1 MTNNNNAPQ
10 VEDDETVS
18 IASFA
23 EEHWKMDCVNDEEDS
38 AEEAVPVVSDAA
50 HETNSSTV
58 RETRHDREEEEE
70 EEDDDD
76 DDGYDCYDSD
86 GDAMDYYDYDEDDDD
101 SAYMM
106 DHDQM
111 NLAREIQLTNRFA
124 AEALDDGYYESAAL
138 NWRTLLTK
146 LTTSV
151 ALSPEPLP
159 FSEQQL
165 EGDTSNNKNNNTS
178 PAHQQT
184 PPGPQDDVDNS
195 TQQRSSDSVMD
206 VYSTLHLT
214 KCRRTSSTSSS
225 RSSSSSSIDPEDEE
239 RDVTDFFGCP
249 FQFSYPRDLLRAPK
263 NSNTLMMLSSEQYNV
278 AVVTCLFN
286 LGLCHHLYWDEHRHH
301 LPSLRTALGYYQ
313 EAMSLL
319 WTHRGHLATN
329 TTTAT
334 TIPKEEGGPFLLLL
348 LAVGVNAVHCHTE
361 LHQYPHTQAW
371 QDVQQHLLQR
381 CTPHERATPEYAI
394 LQRLYAQ
401 SLLPTSAAAA

>member
-1 MTNNNNAPQ
+1 MTNNNNPPQ
-10 VEDDETVS
+10 VEGDDTAS

-38 AEEAVPVVSDAA
+38 AQEAGAVVSDSENETSTRQA
-50 HETNSSTV
+50 HQ
-58 RETRHDREEEEE
+58 DRE

-76 DDGYDCYDSD
+76 DGYDHYDSD
-86 GDAMDYYDYDEDDDD
+86 GDTMNYYYDEEDDD

-159 FSEQQL
+159 LSEQQP
-165 EGDTSNNKNNNTS
+165 EAVTDNKNKNNNTS
-178 PAHQQT
+178 PGPQ
-184 PPGPQDDVDNS
+184 GPQDDDSDHS
-195 TQQRSSDSVMD
+195 TQQRSSDSVLD
-206 VYSTLHLT
+206 VYSTLRLT
-214 KCRRTSSTSSS
+214 KSRRTSS
-225 RSSSSSSIDPEDEE
+225 RIDPEDEE

-301 LPSLRTALGYYQ
+301 LPSLQTALGYYQ

-319 WTHRGHLATN
+319 LTHHGGHLARN

-334 TIPKEEGGPFLLLL
+334 TIPEEGGPFLLLL
-348 LAVGVNAVHCHTE
+348 FAVGVNAVHCHTE

-381 CTPHERATPEYAI
+381 CTPHERATPEFAI

>member
-1 MTNNNNAPQ
+1 MTMTNINNAPQ
-10 VEDDETVS
+10 VEEDDATS

-23 EEHWKMDCVNDEEDS
+23 EEHWKMDCVNDEEEDS
-38 AEEAVPVVSDAA
+38 AEEAGPVVSDAE

-58 RETRHDREEEEE
+58 REARHDREEE
-70 EEDDDD
+70 DDDD
-76 DDGYDCYDSD
+76 NDGYDCYDSD
-86 GDAMDYYDYDEDDDD
+86 DDAMDYCDYEEEDDDD
-101 SAYMM
+101 YMM

-159 FSEQQL
+159 LSEQQP
-165 EGDTSNNKNNNTS
+165 EAVTDNKNNKNTS
-178 PAHQQT
+178 PA
-184 PPGPQDDVDNS
+184 QDDADDDDHS
-195 TQQRSSDSVMD
+195 IQQRSSDSVLD
-206 VYSTLHLT
+206 VYSTLRLT
-214 KCRRTSSTSSS
+214 KSRRTSSS
-225 RSSSSSSIDPEDEE
+225 RIDPEDEE

-249 FQFSYPRDLLRAPK
+249 FQFSYPRNLLRAPK
-263 NSNTLMMLSSEQYNV
+263 HSNTLMMLSSEQYNV

-319 WTHRGHLATN
+319 LTHGGHLLATN

-334 TIPKEEGGPFLLLL
+334 TIPEEGGPFLLLL

-381 CTPHERATPEYAI
+381 CTRHERATPEYAI